1 MIWARVSFIDRGVAK
16 SLWFGL
22 GHASKLPPKWQR
34 WSMADG
40 RRVFANRKLQALET
54 ICRSYSIIMVGLY
67 RLLCI
72 LVIAIGVTCCLR
84 QHRRCYVLD
93 IHSSANQGVLR

>member
-1 MIWARVSFIDRGVAK
+1 MAPDKSLPPDPGIIEGPGMVIWARVSFIDHGVAK
-16 SLWFGL
+16 SICFGI

-54 ICRSYSIIMVGLY
+54 ICFSYSIIMVGL
-67 RLLCI
+67 
-72 LVIAIGVTCCLR
+72 
-84 QHRRCYVLD
+84 H
-93 IHSSANQGVLR
+93 